1 MAVERTKL
9 FNDIATGAAWDA
21 GVVFNRTNAIPI
33 DKFSV
38 FDSYENA
45 VIYAT
50 TNPVAYPGQLI
61 AVVPEAGDAT
71 SYIILAD
78 STLRELAVNIDLGL
92 LEESL
97 AADIAAVDAIAQS
110 SVAEISNLGSVINY
124 TRANGLTG
132 SFNTTFVGTRA
143 QYNTEYAAGNIP
155 VGTIVIITDEDDD
168 VNGDAE
174 NAEASSSM
182 LGAGVLGY
190 MVLG

>member
-182 LGAGVLGY
+182 LGTGILGY